1 MLDTLFRVR
10 EFTAMRRRYRSF
22 LPLLLP
28 ALFILSGW
36 AYVAGQEKTPS
47 GKGLSGKETRWSD
60 PATWPDRKVPATG
73 DAVTIGRDM
82 NVVLDVSPPALRS
95 LTVDGRLSFANN
107 RDLEL
112 TTEWILL
119 HGELQAGSEA
129 SPHTR
134 KATITLTNDVPGE
147 DIMTMGD
154 RGIMVMGGTLSLHGN
169 RKSSWTKL
177 ARTAA
182 AGSTTIEV
190 LDAGDWKKGDEIVVA
205 STDFDPHQ
213 AERRTIASVSG
224 KVITLDQKLQYMHYG
239 QITFGVD
246 ERGEVGM
253 LSRNIRIQASADAEK
268 SFSGGHVMAMAGST
282 MKVSGVEFFR
292 MGQHENLAR
301 YPIHWHL
308 VNDTQGQYIQ
318 HSAIHDTY
326 SRCVTV
332 HGTNN
337 IRVENNVA
345 YNNVGHCYFLEDGV
359 EHGNQYL
366 NNLGILT
373 RCHTTR
379 ACNSTNA
386 IVGVYGGGGQGQT
399 ATDQLIP
406 SDNTAATFW
415 ITNPDN
421 TYRGNVSAGS
431 EATGFWLAFP
441 EHPTGKFEG
450 TEIAAKTWPRR
461 TQMREF
467 SGNVAHSNI
476 EGLMLDRGPSAQ
488 GRFNLGGNTHLAL
501 ADPGDTTSARLD
513 SVFTDI
519 TLYKSRGA
527 AIWARG
533 EHHIFDG
540 LKIADSAIG
549 YTHAYPGVAPFHGDY
564 TSKVI
569 NSLFV
574 GESDNKGTPTTDAEK
589 AYGRTLPRA
598 DADYPIRGYE
608 YYDFLHHVVNTRFV
622 NFQDNATR
630 KSGAI
635 SYLLYT
641 SFPVSSNNSVERVTF
656 ENAKP
661 VYFPTPER
669 RWSFSGEFNSFSG
682 WNGAVFKDIDGSLG
696 GGPNSYIVIDN
707 GIAAAADDKDCRI
720 EPTWGAAVCKG
731 DLGRLTI
738 NAGGGG
744 GRGAGAGRGGPGGP
758 GVAPGGGRGAA
769 PGALAPGGGAPGGGN
784 LAAQGAPAGGG
795 APRGQGPGAAAGRGG
810 RAGGGRGGAGT
821 ANPIVLSRNGRNF
834 TVTGA
839 TNIKGG
845 TEIKAQTEAPTV
857 SINVSELDTGSWV
870 IFELPGFATAATGT
884 PQDSLDAL
892 RSATSTS
899 YYKGEGA
906 LWVKFVSTGGGR
918 GGRGGA
924 GGANSIQVSR

>member
-1 MLDTLFRVR
+1 
-10 EFTAMRRRYRSF
+10 MRKRYLS
-22 LPLLLP
+22 LLSLLVP
-28 ALFILSGW
+28 ALFLLSGH
-36 AYVAGQEKTPS
+36 AVLKAQQGS
-47 GKGLSGKETRWSD
+47 SSAVKGGRWSD
-60 PATWPDRKVPATG
+60 SATWADKKVPAEGAT
-73 DAVTIGRDM
+73 VTIDKGMD
-82 NVVLDVSPPALRS
+82 VVLDVSPPALRS
-95 LTVDGRLSFANN
+95 LTVNGKLSFANN
-107 RDLEL
+107 RDIEL

-119 HGELQAGSEA
+119 HGELEIGTEKT
-129 SPHTR
+129 PHTR
-134 KATITLTNDVPGE
+134 NATITLTNNVPGE
-147 DIMTMGD
+147 DVMTMGD
-154 RGIMVMGGTLSLHGN
+154 RGIMLMGGTLSLHGN
-169 RKSSWTKL
+169 RKDSWTKL
-177 ARTAA
+177 VKTAA
-182 AGSTTIEV
+182 AGSNTIEV
-190 LDAGDWKKGDEIVVA
+190 LNTGDWKKGDSIVVA

-213 AERRTIASVSG
+213 AERRTISSISG
-224 KVITLDQKLQYMHYG
+224 KVITLDQKLDYMHYG
-239 QITFGVD
+239 QVTFGVD

-253 LSRNIRIQASADAEK
+253 ITRNIKIQASADSEK

-308 VNDTQGQYIQ
+308 VADAPGQYIQ
-318 HSAIHDTY
+318 NSAIHDTF

-332 HGTNN
+332 HGTNHV
-337 IRVENNVA
+337 RVENNVA

-373 RCHTTR
+373 KCHTNR

-386 IVGVYGGGGQGQT
+386 IVGAYGGTPGQNGQT
-399 ATDQLIP
+399 ATDQLLP

-461 TQMREF
+461 MQMREF

-476 EGLMLDRGPSAQ
+476 EGLMFDRGPSAQ
-488 GRFNLGGNTHLAL
+488 GRFNLGGNTHMAL
-501 ADPGDTTSARLD
+501 ADPSSTTSARLD
-513 SVFTDI
+513 SVLKDNTF
-519 TLYKSRGA
+519 YKSRGA

-574 GESDNKGTPTTDAEK
+574 GETDNKGTPKTDAEK

-598 DADYPIRGYE
+598 DADYPVRGYE
-608 YYDFLHHVVNTRFV
+608 YYDFLHSVVNTKFV

-641 SFPVSSNNSVERVTF
+641 SFGISSNNSVEKVTF

-661 VYFPTPER
+661 VYFPPQER
-669 RWSFSGEFNSFSG
+669 RWSFSGEFNSFAG
-682 WNGAVFKDIDGSLG
+682 WNGAVFKDVDGSLG
-696 GGPNSYIVIDN
+696 AGPNSYVVLDT

-720 EPTWGAAVCKG
+720 EPTWGAALCKG
-731 DLGRLTI
+731 DLGRVTI
-738 NAGGGG
+738 NAGAAGGRGGAGGGAPGAGRGAAAAPGAAAAVPAAPGQGRGGPGAAPAPGAATPPRGGGG
-744 GRGAGAGRGGPGGP
+744 GRG
-758 GVAPGGGRGAA
+758 
-769 PGALAPGGGAPGGGN
+769 GAP
-784 LAAQGAPAGGG
+784 
-795 APRGQGPGAAAGRGG
+795 
-810 RAGGGRGGAGT
+810 

-839 TNIKGG
+839 TNVKAG
-845 TEIKAQTEAPTV
+845 TEIKVESAASPV
-857 SINVSELDTGSWV
+857 NINLSELDMGAWV
-870 IFELPGFATAATGT
+870 IFELPGFTTANAGT
-884 PQDSLDAL
+884 KLDSLDAL
-892 RSATSTS
+892 RKASATS
-899 YYKGEGA
+899 YYNGEGA
-906 LWVKFVSTGGGR
+906 LWVKVVSSGPGAAAGGGR
-918 GGRGGA
+918 GRGA
-924 GGANSIQVSR
+924 ATTLQVSK